1 MTGGDFRGA
10 LALCED
16 AATDSLFWLDAHRK
30 ERVNIRF
37 TPATG
42 NLTEEIELPFKQV
55 VIGKFNTN
63 VDETPLED
71 RESVDIDKDCFNSV
85 MSAQNLS
92 LDFTVKDVLSEEED
106 ASMPVGLTFSTLRD
120 FEPEQVVNR
129 VPEVRKLME
138 LRSALLALKGPLGNV
153 PAFRKS
159 VQSILDDDDLRQKLL
174 EELGIAAG
182 DESPDAAGE

>member
-1 MTGGDFRGA
+1 MANETSVA
-10 LALCED
+10 P
-16 AATDSLFWLDAHRK
+16 K

-42 NLTEEIELPFKQV
+42 NQTEEIELPFKQV
-55 VIGKFNTN
+55 VIGKFNTDP
-63 VDETPLED
+63 DETPLEE
-71 RESVDIDKDCFNSV
+71 RESVNIDKDSFNSV

-92 LDFTVKDVLSEEED
+92 LDLSVADALCSEED
-106 ASMPVGLTFSTLRD
+106 ATLPISLTFSTLRD

-129 VPEVRKLME
+129 VPELRKLME

-159 VQSILDDDDLRQKLL
+159 VQSVLDDEDLRRKLL
-174 EELGIAAG
+174 DELGIGAG
-182 DESPDAAGE
+182 DESADTAGES

>member
-1 MTGGDFRGA
+1 MANETSVA
-10 LALCED
+10 P
-16 AATDSLFWLDAHRK
+16 K

-42 NLTEEIELPFKQV
+42 NLTEEVELPFKQV
-55 VIGKFNTN
+55 VIGKFNTQA
-63 VDETPLED
+63 DETPLED
-71 RESVDIDKDCFNSV
+71 RESVTVDKDSFNSV

-92 LDFTVKDVLSEEED
+92 LDFSVADVVSGEED
-106 ASMPVGLTFSTLRD
+106 ASMPVSLTFSTLKD

-129 VPEVRKLME
+129 VPELRRLME

-159 VQSILDDDDLRQKLL
+159 VQSILDDEDLRQKLL
-174 EELGIAAG
+174 EELGIGAG
-182 DESPDAAGE
+182 EGSTDPDAGS